1 MRKGPLLIIATL
13 LWFSVTVRAQEKKPS
28 PTPKPVE
35 ADDVVRVST
44 ELVQTDVMVLDKD
57 GKFVSGLQRE
67 QFELLIDGK
76 PQPITFWESVVAG
89 SRNERAALKA
99 ARDNKP
105 PPERYVEAGSEQG
118 RTIFFFVNDLHL
130 APGSLALTHKTINY
144 FLDRMLGPNDQV
156 AITSASGQIG
166 FLQQLT
172 NNPVVLRAALERLK
186 YVPTTARDGER
197 PYISDYAA
205 YLIVEQNDRAL
216 FDYFVEQTQ
225 KLNNMPGLGGAR
237 SNKAPIPQG
246 EIGLAP
252 TIVERR
258 TKAIVRDSQYTVKV
272 ALSSLVNLMSTT
284 ARLPGRKLV
293 FFISDGFL
301 PNFTGSDFTF
311 MMGRATG
318 AANRSG
324 VVIYSFDARGLS
336 NDASLD
342 ASLSGGS
349 DPSGILQSRVS
360 GERTFSQEALHA
372 LAADTGGRAMLN
384 SNALEDGIAR
394 ALDETS
400 RYYLLAWRPETEA
413 QRASNFS
420 KIKVTIAGRPDLKV
434 QLRRGYLGPPAEPA
448 KAKVEPVTVQLEKTD
463 DLGVTESS
471 GEEIRT
477 ALAVGYKQTSAGNM
491 QLASSVQVS
500 AQSPDNSSGKLDVN
514 VLGAV
519 FDSKGKAVGSFK
531 QRIEVSRTPA
541 RAAPVY
547 ATVNHQVELPPGL
560 YQVRTFAYERGT
572 THLNGAMEWIEIP
585 KLKPGAFSLSSLYVG
600 EITDTGG
607 SQVTV
612 NASGRFAR
620 SSRMRFTTYVYNA
633 AHNAGPPQLTAQI
646 KVLRGEQA
654 VLTPPEMKV
663 STDKQTNLASITY
676 AGEFPLSSLPPG
688 SYVLEVNVTDKTAP
702 ASASQRIR
710 FTVY

>member
-1 MRKGPLLIIATL
+1 
-13 LWFSVTVRAQEKKPS
+13 
-28 PTPKPVE
+28 
-35 ADDVVRVST
+35 
-44 ELVQTDVMVLDKD
+44 
-57 GKFVSGLQRE
+57 
-67 QFELLIDGK
+67 
-76 PQPITFWESVVAG
+76 
-89 SRNERAALKA
+89 
-99 ARDNKP
+99 
-105 PPERYVEAGSEQG
+105 
-118 RTIFFFVNDLHL
+118 
-130 APGSLALTHKTINY
+130 
-144 FLDRMLGPNDQV
+144 ML
-156 AITSASGQIG
+156 
-166 FLQQLT
+166 
-172 NNPVVLRAALERLK
+172 
-186 YVPTTARDGER
+186 
-197 PYISDYAA
+197 
-205 YLIVEQNDRAL
+205 
-216 FDYFVEQTQ
+216 
-225 KLNNMPGLGGAR
+225 
-237 SNKAPIPQG
+237 
-246 EIGLAP
+246 
-252 TIVERR
+252 
-258 TKAIVRDSQYTVKV
+258 
-272 ALSSLVNLMSTT
+272 
-284 ARLPGRKLV
+284 
-293 FFISDGFL
+293 
-301 PNFTGSDFTF
+301 
-311 MMGRATG
+311 GRATG

-324 VVIYSFDARGLS
+324 VVIYSFDGRGLS

-349 DPSGILQSRVS
+349 DPSGILQSRLS

-384 SNALEDGIAR
+384 SNALEEGIAR

-400 RYYLLAWRPETEA
+400 RYYLLAWRPENEA

-434 QLRRGYLGPPAEPA
+434 QLRRGYLGPPAEQA

-463 DLGVTESS
+463 DLGVAESS

-519 FDSKGKAVGSFK
+519 FDSRGKAVGSFK

-585 KLKPGAFSLSSLYVG
+585 KLKPGAFAISSLYVG
-600 EITDTGG
+600 EITDAGG

-620 SSRMRFTTYVYNA
+620 SSRMRFTLYIYNA
-633 AHNAGPPQLTAQI
+633 AQTVAAPQLTAQI
-646 KVLRGEQA
+646 KILRGEQA

-663 STDKQTNLASITY
+663 STDKQANLANITY

-688 SYVLEVNVTDKTAP
+688 SYVLEVTVTDKAAT
-702 ASASQRIR
+702 ASQRIK